1 MEALVGA
8 SLSVLAG
15 LLIGLFIKLQIW
27 GESNKPRT
35 PIDHGRAWAAYVAFF
50 SVLSCA
56 YFFYHDSLRNAI
68 ATVLLNVFVFPLI
81 SFIGGLAYG
90 YFKTREQNPPDHS
103 PVAAQPGAS
112 PSRALV
118 AAAPA
123 QQTEEL
129 MWASALG
136 EFESDQKRAG
146 LWAKS
151 FAQADG
157 NDAQAKAYYLK
168 QRVAELQTEERERSA
183 LLQLQRVTQAR
194 ALLESQGYAISASQD
209 GQGSQEGAPR
219 VENPVEL
226 AAPPRQSQATK
237 RPKRK
242 QPALDASNQELAE
255 ALKSKV
261 KEYANWRDAHR
272 LALLLGYVVVIL
284 HSGVFRRA
292 SFEVF
297 DNTNSK
303 TKIAELASPEEFV
316 TWTLETLC

>member
-8 SLSVLAG
+8 LLSVLAA
-15 LLIGLFIKLQIW
+15 LLIGLFIRFQIW

-90 YFKTREQNPPDHS
+90 YFKTREQSLPDHS
-103 PVAAQPGAS
+103 PVAAQPDAS

-118 AAAPA
+118 VAAPA

-136 EFESDQKRAG
+136 EFESDKKRSG

-151 FAQADG
+151 FAQAEG
-157 NDAQAKAYYLK
+157 NDAQAKAHYLK

-183 LLQLQRVTQAR
+183 LLQRQKVAQAR
-194 ALLESQGYAISASQD
+194 ALLESQGYAISASQ
-209 GQGSQEGAPR
+209 GSQEDAPR
-219 VENPVEL
+219 AENPVAL
-226 AAPPRQSQATK
+226 AAPPRQSQATEQ
-237 RPKRK
+237 PKRK

-255 ALKSKV
+255 ALKFKV

-284 HSGVFRRA
+284 HSGVFKQA

-297 DNTNSK
+297 DNTHKK
-303 TKIAELASPEEFV
+303 TKLAELASPEEFV